1 MPLFGQCFLSD
12 VLKKPVFDPR
22 GDVTG
27 TVTDVS
33 VVKGDHLPKISAILV
48 ARNGGLYAI
57 RWHDIEMFNRRI
69 VSTHLDAASIRPYEA
84 GEQDLLAVRDI
95 LDKQIVDANGAK
107 VVRVNDIRLEGYNG
121 DAVLTA
127 VDVGVRGLLR
137 RVGIERRS
145 EQVFR
150 LLKVQLPSNLI
161 SWNYLQPLTPKLKTI
176 GLTVPRQMLAQ
187 LHPADIAEIIS
198 EVSREEGTALLTDLD
213 VKTAGEALSELTP
226 QRQVELM
233 SAIDAEK
240 AADIIEEMPPDEAS
254 DVLGD
259 LPTEKAKEILDHVE
273 QDEAKDIQEL
283 LGYQEDTAGGLM
295 TNAFIAYA
303 SQTTVSEAIER
314 FRTDGSRVEPVYQI
328 YVVDA
333 KEKLV
338 GAISLRELLLAEP
351 AKTLGALVGRKPRT
365 VKPEADEKAI
375 ARLMS
380 KYDLIALPVVDP
392 DGRLL
397 GVVTIDAIIDRL
409 LPSAATRRRKG
420 A

>member
-1 MPLFGQCFLSD
+1 MPLFGHIFLSEA
-12 VLKKPVFDPR
+12 LKRPVFDAKGEVAGR
-22 GDVTG
+22 
-27 TVTDVS
+27 VS
-33 VVKGDHLPKISAILV
+33 DAIVVKGDPLPKIASVLV
-48 ARNGGLYAI
+48 RQRGQVYRI
-57 RWHDIEMFNRRI
+57 PWSDFTIFNRRI
-69 VSTHLDAASIRPYEA
+69 LSVQRDAPSLDLYDRDD
-84 GEQDLLAVRDI
+84 DLLLVRDI

-127 VDVGVRGLLR
+127 VDVGARGLLR
-137 RVGIERRS
+137 RLRIERLS
-145 EQVFR
+145 EQVFA

-161 SWNYLQPLTPKLKTI
+161 SWNYIQPLTPKLKTI
-176 GLTVPRQMLAQ
+176 ALTVPRQMLAQ

-213 VKTAGEALSELTP
+213 LKTAGEALSELNP

-283 LGYQEDTAGGLM
+283 LGYEEDTAGGLM

-314 FRTDGSRVEPVYQI
+314 FRTDGSSVEPVYQI

-351 AKTLGALVGRKPRT
+351 AKTLGALVERKPRT

-375 ARLMS
+375 ARIMS
-380 KYDLIALPVVDP
+380 KYDLIALPVVEP

-397 GVVTIDAIIDRL
+397 GVVTIDDIIDRL
-409 LPSAATRRRKG
+409 LPSAVKRRRKG